1 MKSCSIARRAGA
13 PFVMAVLMAAASPAF
28 AGDDGEYFAP
38 CPASMDANGVRNCEI
53 VLNNPDFET
62 RSPGSS
68 NTDLVWSQLPGWAI
82 SAPVRIH
89 PIWEGRTY
97 IGKAVGTHGGQSMS
111 QTVNAP
117 VLSAYPG
124 MPLPTYHLE
133 FSASS
138 FGAAIHGG
146 LTARLIGIAR
156 QGQES
161 ELASVR
167 VAPASSGLED
177 FSLRASP
184 RGEAPVSLRVEFVR
198 SGGDQPI
205 YVDDVGVALTFDR

>member
-1 MKSCSIARRAGA
+1 MKSWFIARRAGV
-13 PFVMAVLMAAASPAF
+13 PFVMAVLMAATSPAF
-28 AGDDGEYFAP
+28 AGDDGEHFAP
-38 CPASMDANGVRNCEI
+38 CPASMDSNSFRSCEI
-53 VLNNPDFET
+53 VLNNQDFET

-68 NTDLVWSQLPGWAI
+68 NTDLVWNQVPGWAI
-82 SAPVRIH
+82 SAPVSIH
-89 PIWEGRTY
+89 PIWNGGTY
-97 IGKAVGTHGGQSMS
+97 IGRAVGSYGGQSMS

-133 FSASS
+133 FSAAS

-146 LTARLIGIAR
+146 LTARLIGISR

-198 SGGDQPI
+198 SGGEQPI